1 MFRQL
6 LSSQYAQCA
15 GQPGTGAKSDV
26 HNTSY
31 YGKCMIGGLLA
42 CGLTHTAVV
51 PLDIVKC
58 RIQANPDKYSG
69 IVKSFRQILAAE
81 GTSWMR
87 LGWLPT
93 LVGYSAQ
100 GVCKFG
106 LYELFKDV
114 YGGLV
119 GQDFYSN
126 NRKIVW
132 AAASASAELIADI
145 ALCPFEAVKV
155 RVQTSEPGAFPSAIG
170 PAFAAIRSKEGWN
183 GLYKGLTPLWGR
195 QVPYTIMK
203 FVVFEATIEHIY
215 GSILKSTRADCSR
228 GFNLSM
234 TFLSGY
240 IAGVACAIISHPA
253 DTIFTALN
261 KTKSDGTLSENVKKI
276 YGKIGFGGL
285 WKGLAP
291 RIIMVGTLTGLQ
303 WWIYDSFKTAVG
315 LQATGGVA
323 KAK

>member
-1 MFRQL
+1 ML
-6 LSSQYAQCA
+6 
-15 GQPGTGAKSDV
+15 
-26 HNTSY
+26 
-31 YGKCMIGGLLA
+31 GGLFA

-58 RIQANPDKYSG
+58 RIQANPEKYSG
-69 IVKSFRQILAAE
+69 LIKSFRQILAAE

-93 LVGYSAQ
+93 FIGYSAQ
-100 GVCKFG
+100 GACKFG
-106 LYELFKDV
+106 FYEVFKDF
-114 YGGLV
+114 YGGIV
-119 GQDFYSN
+119 GQEFYDK

-132 AAASASAELIADI
+132 AAASASAEFIADV

-155 RVQTSEPGAFPSAIG
+155 RVQTSEAGSFPSAIG
-170 PAFAAIRSKEGWN
+170 PAFQAIKSKEGWN
-183 GLYKGLTPLWGR
+183 GLYKGLGPLWGR

-203 FVVFEATIEHIY
+203 FVVFEATVAHIY
-215 GSILKSTRADCSR
+215 ESVLKCTRADCSR

-253 DTIFTALN
+253 DTLFTALN
-261 KTKSDGTLSENVKKI
+261 KSQSEGSLSDNVKRI
-276 YGKIGFGGL
+276 YAKIGFGGL
-285 WKGLAP
+285 WKGLGP

-315 LQATGGVA
+315 LQATGGAA

>member
-1 MFRQL
+1 M
-6 LSSQYAQCA
+6 LSLKYAQCA
-15 GQPGTGAKSDV
+15 GQPAPGGKADV
-26 HNTSY
+26 HNASY

-42 CGLTHTAVV
+42 CGLTHTAMV

-58 RIQANPDKYSG
+58 RIQANPEKYSG
-69 IVKSFRQILAAE
+69 IIKSFRQMLVAE
-81 GTSWMR
+81 GSSWMR
-87 LGWLPT
+87 LGWQPT
-93 LVGYSAQ
+93 LLGYSAQ
-100 GVCKFG
+100 GVGKFG
-106 LYELFKDV
+106 FYELFKDV
-114 YGGLV
+114 YAGLV
-119 GQDFYSN
+119 GQDFYDK

-132 AAASASAELIADI
+132 AAASASAEFIADV

-170 PAFAAIRSKEGWN
+170 PAFAAIKSKEGIN
-183 GLYKGLTPLWGR
+183 GLYKGLAPLWGR

-203 FVVFEATIEHIY
+203 FVVFEATVEYIY
-215 GSILKSTRADCSR
+215 GSYLKCSRADCSR

-240 IAGVACAIISHPA
+240 VAGVACAIISHPA
-253 DTIFTALN
+253 DTLFTALN

-276 YGKIGFGGL
+276 YAKIGFGGL
-285 WKGLAP
+285 WKGLVP